1 MTAKISLKYLAVFCA
16 VEYRS
21 PRLELADAV
30 GRFFRVKF
38 GHPPV
43 IYVLAAPHRV
53 GEMDLPIVA
62 VVDIAH
68 CRSHSTL
75 GHNSVSLAE
84 KRLADQTNAYTR
96 SRSLDR
102 SA

>member
-1 MTAKISLKYLAVFCA
+1 MTAKISLKYLAVLCA
-16 VEYRS
+16 VEYGS

-38 GHPPV
+38 GHSPV
-43 IYVLAAPHRV
+43 VDVLAAAHCV
-53 GEMDLPIVA
+53 GKMDLPIVA

-68 CRSHSTL
+68 CRGHATL
-75 GHNSVSLAE
+75 SHNSVSLAK

>member
-30 GRFFRVKF
+30 GCFFCVKL
-38 GHPPV
+38 GHAPV
-43 IYVLAAPHRV
+43 IYVLAAPHRI

-68 CRSHSTL
+68 CRGHPAL
-75 GHNSVSLAE
+75 GHNSVSLAK
-84 KRLADQTNAYTR
+84 KRLADQSNAHTR
-96 SRSLDR
+96 SRSLD
-102 SA
+102 